1 MTSLSQKPDKDQGS
15 AANAER
21 RQLYY
26 KVARNFHEDVY
37 FSAERRSRQWRLVAL
52 FGMAMGAVGLTLV
65 FFLLPLKGYVPVYY
79 VEDPL
84 TGQHKAMPLE
94 KLSAMFTTD
103 QVRRNYWI
111 NQFITARESWN
122 PTLYGERVK
131 LLGATSSKRVLSQYV
146 EEQQRSSDKNF
157 PDLFGEHT
165 VRTVSVTT
173 FSHLNNFITAVR
185 FVTEDRSEKGTVR
198 QYWGGH
204 IEYSW
209 DPKMVMMEKDRLI
222 NPYGFTV
229 KRYERKLEVVDDKGK
244 AQ

>member
-65 FFLLPLKGYVPVYY
+65 FFLLPLKTFVPVYF
-79 VEDPL
+79 VEDPV
-84 TGQHKAMPLE
+84 TGQHKAMPLT
-94 KLSAMFTTD
+94 KQPVTFTVDT
-103 QVRRNYWI
+103 VKRNYWI
-111 NQFITARESWN
+111 NQFVSARESWN
-122 PTLYGERVK
+122 PILHDDRIK
-131 LLGATSSKRVLSQYV
+131 LLSVLSSKRVIGQYV
-146 EEQQRSSDKNF
+146 EEQQRSSDLNF
-157 PDLFGEHT
+157 SDRFGEHT
-165 VRTVSVTT
+165 VRNISATN
-173 FSHLNNFITAVR
+173 FSHLNENTTAFRFI
-185 FVTEDRSEKGTVR
+185 TEDRSEKGTVK
-198 QYWGGH
+198 YHWEGV
-204 IEYSW
+204 IEYYW
-209 DPKMVMMEKDRLI
+209 NPNMEMAEKARLL

-229 KRYERKLEVVDDKGK
+229 KRYERKLEIIDNKGK